1 MTPERIRARLKP
13 LDDVLASVD
22 PAEAP
27 LRSDFDL
34 RPDGTRGRGVTTR
47 RLKPAAVLVPIV
59 NRPAGPTVLLT
70 RRTEHLK
77 KHAGQI
83 SFPGGGVE
91 AQDPHHVAT
100 ALRETEEEIGLNPR
114 HVTLLGRLSM
124 YETSTAYG
132 VTPIVGWVEPPF
144 ELIVDDFEVAEV
156 FETPLA
162 FILDRRN
169 HKKETAVRDGVRRSF
184 YVMPYE
190 GRRIWG
196 ATAGMLVNLADML
209 DGALDRD
216 LAPDLES
223 GAGD

>member
-1 MTPERIRARLKP
+1 MTPEAIRDRIKP
-13 LDDVLASVD
+13 LDDVFASSE

-34 RPDGTRGRGVTTR
+34 RPDGTRLNGTTDR
-47 RLKPAAVLVPIV
+47 ALKPAAVLVPIV
-59 NRPAGPTVLLT
+59 NRPDGPTVLLT
-70 RRTEHLK
+70 QRTAHLK

-91 AQDPHHVAT
+91 PQDRHHVET
-100 ALRETEEEIGLNPR
+100 ALRETHEEIGLHAR

-132 VTPIVGWVEPPF
+132 VTPVVGWVEPPF
-144 ELIVDDFEVAEV
+144 DLAVDSFEVAEV
-156 FETPLA
+156 FETPLS
-162 FILDRRN
+162 FILDRAN
-169 HKKETAVRDGVRRSF
+169 HVKETAMRDGIRRWY

-209 DGALDRD
+209 EGKAR
-216 LAPDLES
+216 P
-223 GAGD
+223 

>member
-1 MTPERIRARLKP
+1 MTPKAIQAKLKP
-13 LDDVLASVD
+13 LDDVLQTRAL
-22 PAEAP
+22 AEAP

-34 RPDGTRGRGVTTR
+34 RPDGTRLNGVTDR
-47 RLKPAAVLVPIV
+47 PLKPAAVLVPIV
-59 NRPAGPTVLLT
+59 NRPGGPTVLLT
-70 RRTEHLK
+70 QRTSHLK

-91 AQDPHHVAT
+91 PQDPHHVAT
-100 ALRETEEEIGLNPR
+100 ALRETEEEIGLAAR

-132 VTPIVGWVEPPF
+132 VTPVVGWVEPPF
-144 ELIVDDFEVAEV
+144 DLLVDDFEVADV
-156 FETPLA
+156 FETPLD

-169 HKKETAVRDGVRRSF
+169 HVKETAMRDGVRRWY

-196 ATAGMLVNLADML
+196 ATAGMLVNLVDML
-209 DGALDRD
+209 QAKN
-216 LAPDLES
+216 
-223 GAGD
+223 

>member
-1 MTPERIRARLKP
+1 MT
-13 LDDVLASVD
+13 
-22 PAEAP
+22 
-27 LRSDFDL
+27 DL
-34 RPDGTRGRGVTTR
+34 LQRVRG
-47 RLKPAAVLVPIV
+47 AVS
-59 NRPAGPTVLLT
+59 RPAGRIELDRF
-70 RRTEHLK
+70 RRAAVSAIVTPQAEVVFMRRAEHPGDPWSG
-77 KHAGQI
+77 HV
-83 SFPGGGVE
+83 SFPGGRVE
-91 AQDPHHVAT
+91 PTDTSPLAA
-100 ALRETEEEIGLNPR
+100 AIRETEEEIGLKPR

-162 FILDRRN
+162 FVLDRRN
-169 HKKETAVRDGVRRSF
+169 HRKETAMRDGVRRSF

-209 DGALDRD
+209 DGDLTAD
-216 LAPDLES
+216 LAPNLES
-223 GAGD
+223 EAGD

>member
-1 MTPERIRARLKP
+1 MSPDHIRARLKP
-13 LDDVLASVD
+13 LDDVLATTGL
-22 PAEAP
+22 AEAP

-34 RPDGTRGRGVTTR
+34 RPDGTRLTGVTDR
-47 RLKPAAVLVPIV
+47 PLKPAAVLVPIV
-59 NRPAGPTVLLT
+59 NRPDGPTVLLT
-70 RRTEHLK
+70 QRTAHLK

-91 AQDPHHVAT
+91 AGDPHHVET
-100 ALRETEEEIGLNPR
+100 ALRETEEEIGLHRR

-132 VTPIVGWVEPPF
+132 VTPVVGWVEPPF
-144 ELIVDDFEVAEV
+144 DLVIDDFEVAEV

-162 FILDRRN
+162 FVLDRRN
-169 HKKETAVRDGVRRSF
+169 HRKETAMRDGVERSF

-196 ATAGMLVNLADML
+196 ATAGMLVNLTDML
-209 DGALDRD
+209 TTRAEGRA
-216 LAPDLES
+216 AS
-223 GAGD
+223 